1 MNYERVELMLGSAAL
16 AKLQN
21 SCVMVVGVGGV
32 GSFSA
37 EALARSG
44 VGKLIL
50 VDGDTIDSS
59 NLNRQL
65 MATEKT
71 VGQEKAEQMKQRIH
85 TYNKDCEVVCIQSFY
100 DQSKNDDLFFYEI
113 DFVID
118 AIDTISSKMD
128 LIEACLDRKIPFI
141 SSTGMANRLD
151 PSSIE
156 IMDLTKTSYDP
167 LAKVMRKLAKE
178 RRIKGKI
185 PVVCS
190 KEQAMTQT
198 QIVNE
203 KGLTRKQ
210 KMPPASMI
218 FVPGASGLLCASY
231 AVSKLIQGVN

>member
-1 MNYERVELMLGSAAL
+1 MNYERIELMLGSEAL

-21 SCVMVVGVGGV
+21 SCVLVVGVGGV

-37 EALARSG
+37 ESLARSG

-59 NLNRQL
+59 NMNRQI
-65 MATEKT
+65 MAIEET
-71 VGQEKAEQMKQRIH
+71 VGNVKAEEMKKRIH
-85 TYNKDCEVVCIQSFY
+85 SYNKDCEVEVIQTFY
-100 DQSKNDDLFFYEI
+100 DHTVNELIFHDKI

-118 AIDTISSKMD
+118 AIDTITSKMD
-128 LIEACLDRKIPFI
+128 LIEACIERNIPFI

-151 PSSIE
+151 PSLIE
-156 IMDLTKTSYDP
+156 VMDLSKTTYDP
-167 LAKVMRKLAKE
+167 LAKVMRRLAKE

-190 KEQAMTQT
+190 REQPMVQT
-198 QIVNE
+198 KIVNE
-203 KGLTRKQ
+203 DGLTRKQ

-218 FVPGASGLLCASY
+218 FVPASAGLLCASY
-231 AVSKLIQGVN
+231 ALSKLIEG